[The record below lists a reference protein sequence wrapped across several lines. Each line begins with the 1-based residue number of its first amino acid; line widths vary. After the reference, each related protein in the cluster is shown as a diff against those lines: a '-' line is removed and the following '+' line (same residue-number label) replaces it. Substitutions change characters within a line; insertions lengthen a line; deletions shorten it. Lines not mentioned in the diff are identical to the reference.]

1 MQYKLYEAIF
11 IHETYLCGF
20 GFTFTDSRQEAWARV
35 SNTDRASVEVYLKE
49 TDVHHCYTDKPA
61 NIEQCCV
68 IQIVFFYRG
77 TYWVTFLLI
86 KMVYLPIA
94 VTKKKIETYL
104 GLLRWV

>member
-1 MQYKLYEAIF
+1 MVLVLHLLTPDRKLGP
-11 IHETYLCGF
+11 GF
-20 GFTFTDSRQEAWARV
+20 PILTGQALKSTLRKLMSITVTPTNLQILNNVV
-35 SNTDRASVEVYLKE
+35 SIKSFFFF
-49 TDVHHCYTDKPA
+49 DK
-61 NIEQCCV
+61 
-68 IQIVFFYRG
+68 G

>member
-1 MQYKLYEAIF
+1 M
-11 IHETYLCGF
+11 CGF

-61 NIEQCCV
+61 NI
-68 IQIVFFYRG
+68 FFDRG

>member
-1 MQYKLYEAIF
+1 MKLFSF
-11 IHETYLCGF
+11 IRLTCVVLVLHLLTPDRKLGPGF
-20 GFTFTDSRQEAWARV
+20 PILTGQALKSTLRKLMSITVTPTNLQILNNVV
-35 SNTDRASVEVYLKE
+35 SIKSFFFF
-49 TDVHHCYTDKPA
+49 DK
-61 NIEQCCV
+61 
-68 IQIVFFYRG
+68 G

>member
-1 MQYKLYEAIF
+1 MRLTCVVLVLHLLTPDRKLGP
-11 IHETYLCGF
+11 GF
-20 GFTFTDSRQEAWARV
+20 PILTGQALKSTLRKLMSITVTPTNLQILNNVV
-35 SNTDRASVEVYLKE
+35 SIKSFFFF
-49 TDVHHCYTDKPA
+49 DK
-61 NIEQCCV
+61 
-68 IQIVFFYRG
+68 G